1 MHFGYPTASEGG
13 LCYFERILIQFITGK
28 VKYPTKVVNFDNSSM
43 SICQIAIYLELYHE
57 PGKNLKR
64 TATVFDILYYELSK
78 SSVARARTFLT
89 YSAFDA

>member
-1 MHFGYPTASEGG
+1 MRQKGGYVISSV
-13 LCYFERILIQFITGK
+13 FSVQFITGK

-43 SICQIAIYLELYHE
+43 SICQIASYLELYQE
-57 PGKNLKR
+57 PEKTHKR